1 MARRGIRGAGEAC
14 AGALVAACVLA
25 ATHVAFRSGGGGALL
40 LQRAGKG
47 GGLYGFQRDETAVGG
62 AERRRAMDTLSRAL
76 GGGATL
82 LTAKDAAN
90 EQLRWLRPF
99 YKRQMQQAGRV
110 WGAGPVAAAVDVEG
124 RGVHYK
130 AVNGDRQSVW
140 AKAAMGSWTVPL
152 DAQVVPPSQARE
164 KADAEAVARAA
175 DAGAAQTKRLAAGR
189 AGRNV
194 ALGARPAERM
204 QQLAEIYGVRIPD
217 SDAFRFFGKDY
228 EKHYKKPSPE
238 ELHDYI
244 QYLADHPL
252 PPPVNATNATEDE
265 TAPEEGEEE
274 EEKDPWP
281 EKPKF
286 GAKFKTHAATQWCTW
301 PGGEEEVPCQ
311 IGAHGAWYD
320 EPFSAGLW
328 GRHTP
333 NRETLVN
340 NGVWRFPGAKP
351 PKVMF
356 TCLSVARTCF
366 CLCVCAHPRGPSCRS
381 CVCAGQGV
389 PKDRLRGL
397 AGRTRE
403 AGAPAHTASALA
415 SC

>member
-1 MARRGIRGAGEAC
+1 MARRGSRGAGEAC
-14 AGALVAACVLA
+14 AGVCVAACVLA

-40 LQRAGKG
+40 LQGAGKG
-47 GGLYGFQRDETAVGG
+47 GGLYGFQRDETSVGG

-76 GGGATL
+76 GGSATL
-82 LTAKDAAN
+82 LTAKDAAS

-130 AVNGDRQSVW
+130 AVQGDRQSVW

-164 KADAEAVARAA
+164 KADAEAVAREA

-194 ALGARPAERM
+194 ALSALPAERM

-244 QYLADHPL
+244 QYLADHP
-252 PPPVNATNATEDE
+252 PPP
-265 TAPEEGEEE
+265 
-274 EEKDPWP
+274 
-281 EKPKF
+281 
-286 GAKFKTHAATQWCTW
+286 
-301 PGGEEEVPCQ
+301 
-311 IGAHGAWYD
+311 
-320 EPFSAGLW
+320 L
-328 GRHTP
+328 
-333 NRETLVN
+333 
-340 NGVWRFPGAKP
+340 
-351 PKVMF
+351 
-356 TCLSVARTCF
+356 
-366 CLCVCAHPRGPSCRS
+366 
-381 CVCAGQGV
+381 
-389 PKDRLRGL
+389 
-397 AGRTRE
+397 
-403 AGAPAHTASALA
+403 
-415 SC
+415 